1 LRVEEPLSMIAHVFD
16 GPWTDR
22 MLEHAR
28 KRLSKKARKGFR
40 GCNCSTHPSTRKQL
54 IINEILVGQIRR
66 GGSIESG
73 PK

>member
-1 LRVEEPLSMIAHVFD
+1 MLTAYHFFISASPRLDAFAAQWVDPVAAHFA
-16 GPWTDR
+16 G
-22 MLEHAR
+22 
-28 KRLSKKARKGFR
+28 
-40 GCNCSTHPSTRKQL
+40 NCSTHPSTRKQL